1 MLSEEEIRKET
12 VLTLVK
18 QMAIAARTAPKARG
32 VDLLEIK
39 IIHETKEIL
48 TIADEMKKMGED
60 NNLAFFL
67 RDSENIKKSVA
78 LLLIGTS
85 ISPLGLM
92 NCNYCGMQN
101 CENKNKYPTVPC
113 VFNTNDLGIAIGS
126 AVSVAADSRLDTRV
140 MFSLGR
146 AVKNLSIFPENI
158 SVILGIAVSVSGKNI
173 FFDRK

>member
-12 VLTLVK
+12 VLMLVK

-39 IIHETKEIL
+39 IIHEINEIQ
-48 TIADEMKKMGED
+48 TIADEMKKIGED
-60 NNLAFFL
+60 SNQAFFL
-67 RDSENIKKSVA
+67 RDSENIKKSIA
-78 LLLIGTS
+78 LLLVGTS
-85 ISPLGLM
+85 ISPLGLI

-101 CENKNKYPTVPC
+101 CENKNKYPSVPC
-113 VFNTNDLGIAIGS
+113 AFNTNDLGIAIGS

-146 AVKNLSIFPENI
+146 AVKNLSLFPEK
-158 SVILGIAVSVSGKNI
+158 VTVVLGIALSASGKNI